1 MTTTNA
7 ELIEVANGFKASMI
21 AAKTND
27 PEPGSILDLWL
38 RTAAALESATTV
50 TDEIVERCA
59 RAAFDNAFLKY
70 APEDVERWDDLD
82 PVDEHKAIESW
93 REVVRAV
100 LAALTEG
107 ERR

>member
-50 TDEIVERCA
+50 NDEMGRWEYRCTNALNTSPCAPGHNCGGKVERRFVGHWTA
-59 RAAFDNAFLKY
+59 T
-70 APEDVERWDDLD
+70 
-82 PVDEHKAIESW
+82 
-93 REVVRAV
+93 
-100 LAALTEG
+100 LTEG

>member
-21 AAKTND
+21 AAKTDD

-50 TDEIVERCA
+50 TDA
-59 RAAFDNAFLKY
+59 RVQRLREACY
-70 APEDVERWDDLD
+70 AQGLSYPTITEATTILT
-82 PVDEHKAIESW
+82 
-93 REVVRAV
+93 
-100 LAALTEG
+100 AALTEG